1 MSVENQRRAHQRRI
15 AAVGALPGVVRHHHH
30 RCGRGCVVGVS
41 EDAAGRRP
49 RAERGEVAAG
59 DVVAAQRARGIGHA
73 LAPHAEAGHAG
84 LHGGDRLEFR
94 RRRLDLLV
102 QRVREH
108 APAVL
113 RAALHAATGA
123 VADAVEAGRVDHRQR
138 LQHHRVDEA
147 EDGRGAADAQG
158 QRQHGGHGEDTGRRQ
173 LAGGIDEVAQ
183 GGHARIGR
191 KPGTNRCARPVIR
204 PT

>member
-1 MSVENQRRAHQRRI
+1 MPVEDQGRAHQRGI

-30 RCGRGCVVGVS
+30 GRGRGGVVGVG
-41 EDAAGRRP
+41 EHAAGCRP
-49 RAERGEVAAG
+49 CPERGEVAAG
-59 DVVAAQRARGIGHA
+59 DVVGAQRPGGVGHA
-73 LAPHAEAGHAG
+73 LASRAEAGHAG

-102 QRVREH
+102 EGIREH

-113 RAALHAATGA
+113 RAARHAAVGA

-147 EDGRGAADAQG
+147 EDGRGAADAQR
-158 QRQHGGHGEDTGRRQ
+158 QREHGGHGEDTGRRQ
-173 LAGGIDEVAQ
+173 LAGGMDEVAQ

-191 KPGTNRCARPVIR
+191 KPGANRCARPAIR